1 MKATPLLLLLFM
13 LAACSSE
20 TIDNTG
26 LTDPDP
32 EPDPDPVQVSYA
44 QDIQPLFNTS
54 CAGAGCHVGQATNGV
69 SLGSHAQV
77 TTSVGFQYGTPVV
90 IPGDASGSPIVDK
103 ISANPRFGSR
113 MPLGRAPLEAAD
125 INRVR
130 VWINNGAPNN

>member
-32 EPDPDPVQVSYA
+32 DPDPEPVQVSYA
-44 QDIQPLFNTS
+44 QDIQPLFNAS
-54 CAGAGCHVGQATNGV
+54 CGGVGCHIGQATNGV
-69 SLGSHAQV
+69 SLGSHEQV

-90 IPGDASGSPIVDK
+90 IPGDAAGSPIIDK
-103 ISANPRFGSR
+103 ISVNPRFGSR

-130 VWINNGAPNN
+130 VWIEHGAPNN